1 MNAWNTL
8 WGSNDLKNIGITT
21 ALTTAPCTWTVNY
34 YEGPNH
40 ANTTAGKRNLVDTT
54 VLFTPKGR
62 INLYLNGD
70 YGRDGH
76 IVGHGHDTWYGL
88 AGAAR
93 IQITN
98 KIALSPRLEFF
109 NDRNGFETGVTQIL
123 SEGTLTGEYKYS
135 GHWIGR
141 LEYRHDSSNR
151 MFFNRGAQ
159 PARSTEMTTATLGI
173 MYVFGPTAGK
183 PEGF

>member
-1 MNAWNTL
+1 MSRVLTEL
-8 WGSNDLKNIGITT
+8 LDELHHGRLRVVDLTQ
-21 ALTTAPCTWTVNY
+21 P
-34 YEGPNH
+34 
-40 ANTTAGKRNLVDTT
+40 
-54 VLFTPKGR
+54 
-62 INLYLNGD
+62 
-70 YGRDGH
+70 
-76 IVGHGHDTWYGL
+76 
-88 AGAAR
+88 
-93 IQITN
+93 
-98 KIALSPRLEFF
+98 LSPQTPLLPLPSQWNNTPAFKIWELSRYDE
-109 NDRNGFETGVTQIL
+109 RGPAWYWNGFETGVTQIL